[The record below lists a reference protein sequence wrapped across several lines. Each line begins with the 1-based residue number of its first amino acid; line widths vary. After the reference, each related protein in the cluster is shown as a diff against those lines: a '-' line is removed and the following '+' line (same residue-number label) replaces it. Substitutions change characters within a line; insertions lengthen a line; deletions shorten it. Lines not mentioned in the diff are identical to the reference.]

1 VPVGRVADGVGLFD
15 RSGSRVKIHNVGGM
29 TNAQVT
35 ALQYGFIGFLALWTV
50 VLVPQLITQLARH
63 GGLRLRGIAATGA
76 VLLYGCMTL
85 AVVFLPLPGPGTRR
99 LSQPVQL
106 HPFQWITDIH
116 TELLKHGEPLS
127 RWFMTQ
133 TFQQACLNVL
143 LFVPLGVFARVLWHR
158 GLTGTVLIGFAASL
172 LIEFTQVTANFGTA
186 PHVYRIFD
194 VDDLMNN
201 AFGAGTGW
209 VFGALLL
216 ALLRSP
222 VGVQPARRERVH
234 LAQTR

>member
-1 VPVGRVADGVGLFD
+1 M
-15 RSGSRVKIHNVGGM
+15 IHNVGGM

-35 ALQYGFIGFLALWTV
+35 ALQYGFIGFLALWTPA
-50 VLVPQLITQLARH
+50 LVPQLITQLARH
-63 GGLRLRGIAATGA
+63 GGLRLRGILTTGA

-99 LSQPVQL
+99 LSQTVQL

-116 TELLKHGEPLS
+116 TEMLKHGS
-127 RWFMTQ
+127 QWFTTQ
-133 TFQQACLNVL
+133 TFQQACMNVL
-143 LFVPLGVFARVLWHR
+143 LFVPLGVFARVLWRR

-172 LIEFTQVTANFGTA
+172 AIEFTQLTANFGTA
-186 PHVYRIFD
+186 PYVYRIFD

-201 AFGAGTGW
+201 TFGAGVGW

-216 ALLRSP
+216 AVLRSP
-222 VGVQPARRERVH
+222 ISVQPARSERIH

>member
-1 VPVGRVADGVGLFD
+1 MAVRAVRLFD
-15 RSGSRVKIHNVGGM
+15 RSEGRAKIHNVDGM

-50 VLVPQLITQLARH
+50 VLVPQLLTQLARY
-63 GGLRLRGIAATGA
+63 GGLRLRGIATTAA
-76 VLLYGCMTL
+76 VLFYACMTL

-99 LSQPVQL
+99 LTQTVQL
-106 HPFQWITDIH
+106 HPFQWLNDIH
-116 TELLKHGEPLS
+116 SELLKHGEPLS
-127 RWFMTQ
+127 LWFATQ

-143 LFVPLGVFARVLWHR
+143 LFVPLGVFARILWRR
-158 GLTGTVLIGFAASL
+158 GLVGTTLIGFAASL
-172 LIEFTQVTANFGTA
+172 LIEITQLTANFGTA

-201 AFGAGTGW
+201 AFGAGVGW

-216 ALLRSP
+216 TLLRGRRSTI
-222 VGVQPARRERVH
+222 GVQPARRERIH

>member
-1 VPVGRVADGVGLFD
+1 
-15 RSGSRVKIHNVGGM
+15 M

-35 ALQYGFIGFLALWTV
+35 ALQYGFISFLALWGV

-63 GGLRLRGIAATGA
+63 GGLRLRGIATTAA
-76 VLLYGCMTL
+76 VLFYGCMTL
-85 AVVFLPLPGPGTRR
+85 AVVFLPLPGPGTR
-99 LSQPVQL
+99 LPSQTVQP

-127 RWFMTQ
+127 QWFMTQ

-143 LFVPLGVFARVLWHR
+143 LFVPLGVFARVLWRR
-158 GLTGTVLIGFAASL
+158 GLTGTALIGFAASL
-172 LIEFTQVTANFGTA
+172 LIEITQVTANLGTA

-201 AFGAGTGW
+201 AFGAGVGW

-216 ALLRSP
+216 TLLRGKRST
-222 VGVQPARRERVH
+222 VDVQPARRERVH
-234 LAQTR
+234 LAQAR

>member
-1 VPVGRVADGVGLFD
+1 
-15 RSGSRVKIHNVGGM
+15 M

-50 VLVPQLITQLARH
+50 VLVPQLITQLARY
-63 GGLRLRGIAATGA
+63 GGLRVRGLLTTAA

-99 LSQPVQL
+99 LSQTVQL

-116 TELLKHGEPLS
+116 TEVLKHGS
-127 RWFMTQ
+127 QWFMTQ

-143 LFVPLGVFARVLWHR
+143 LFVPLGVFARVLWRR
-158 GLTGTVLIGFAASL
+158 GLIGTLLIGFTASL
-172 LIEFTQVTANFGTA
+172 LIEITQLTANFGTA
-186 PHVYRIFD
+186 PYVYRIFD

-201 AFGAGTGW
+201 ASGAGVGW

-216 ALLRSP
+216 AVLRSP
-222 VGVQPARRERVH
+222 VGVQPARSERVDF
-234 LAQTR
+234 AETR